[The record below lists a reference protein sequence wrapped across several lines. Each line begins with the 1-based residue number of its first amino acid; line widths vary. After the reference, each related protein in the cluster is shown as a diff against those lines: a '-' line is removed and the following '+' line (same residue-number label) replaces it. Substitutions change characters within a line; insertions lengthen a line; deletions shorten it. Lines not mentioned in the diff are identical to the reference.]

1 MKSLIRII
9 TILSLSPFVNVWA
22 DDYPKLAEERELAV
36 PLEPWAKKITVDSPQ
51 IPAGQCTQLEW
62 GTSVNLVKGLNWMPS
77 LNERSGVLVI
87 HPFTPKRPAVIEYP
101 VTAVDVGKSFKIVV
115 RGSDNEPGGKLIL
128 FADDKVLAEKSVN
141 SEWVEVSGQ
150 IPAGCSKVTVAWLAV
165 GWFFEML
172 WIDSIEV
179 GTTQK

>member
-1 MKSLIRII
+1 MKPLIA
-9 TILSLSPFVNVWA
+9 ILFLGLLGNVFA
-22 DDYPKLAEERELAV
+22 DGYPKVATESELTV
-36 PLEPWAKKITVDSPQ
+36 PLEPWAKKITVDSPKL
-51 IPAGQCTQLEW
+51 PEGHCTQLEW
-62 GTSVNLVKGLNWMPS
+62 GTSVNSVNGLNWMPA
-77 LNERSGVLVI
+77 LNGRSGILVV
-87 HPFTPKRPAVIEYP
+87 HPYTPKRPAMIEYP
-101 VTAVDVGKSFKIVV
+101 VAAADAGKHIKIVA

-141 SEWVEVSGQ
+141 SEWVEVGGQ

-179 GTTQK
+179 GSAEK